1 MDGQP
6 HKSLNCADKEHE
18 IRAMT
23 VETLPRPGR
32 DVAPSRFREA
42 CRTFRTV
49 LLCRTRRLVISSEP
63 YFDEAG
69 SAYFRQRLAH
79 TRNYLEYGSGGST
92 VLASKMVRILV
103 SVDSDAHFLGA
114 MRAKL
119 GADNAALEGQPGS
132 AVTMLMHVNI
142 GPTVEWGMPALTRP
156 TARRIRRWQAYAA
169 EPWSY
174 FRTIGQQPNLILVDG
189 RFRVACVLESL
200 LNLSSQSDAEIL
212 VDDYISRAHY
222 HVAERFADV
231 RLVGRMA
238 ILRPKQLW
246 DRDEARR
253 VLQQY
258 RGDYR

>member
-1 MDGQP
+1 
-6 HKSLNCADKEHE
+6 
-18 IRAMT
+18 MT
-23 VETLPRPGR
+23 VGTLPRPGR
-32 DVAPSRFREA
+32 DVAPSRFRAA

-69 SAYFRQRLAH
+69 SAYFRERLAQ

-114 MRAKL
+114 VRAKL
-119 GADNAALEGQPGS
+119 AANAAREGQPRS
-132 AVTMLMHVNI
+132 PVTMLMHVNI

-156 TARRIRRWQAYAA
+156 TARRIRRWEAYATA
-169 EPWSY
+169 PWNY

-200 LNLSSQSDAEIL
+200 LNLSSQNDAEIL
-212 VDDYISRAHY
+212 VDDYSSRAYY

-231 RLVGRMA
+231 RLVGRVA